1 DNDIALIRLAEPV
14 SGARG
19 AYAPLPSSPQ
29 VARQFAYDRACT
41 AVTGWGSHVGWALE
55 DFVQGGAP
63 PYEPT
68 PRLQVAPLPVVDTE
82 TCDAANRA
90 AFRRVGWEP
99 IRVTP
104 RMLCA
109 GSGHRGV
116 GSCQGDSGGPLVA
129 EGGPR
134 GWVQVG
140 IVSWGPGCAQPDTYD
155 VYTRVAAFIP
165 WIRDT
170 IAGP

>member
-41 AVTGWGSHVGWALE
+41 AVTGWGTMSERGVLS
-55 DFVQGGAP
+55 
-63 PYEPT
+63 
-68 PRLQVAPLPVVDTE
+68 RILQVASLPVVGNDTCE
-82 TCDAANRA
+82 EALRVAANEVSLDISS
-90 AFRRVGWEP
+90 RV
-99 IRVTP
+99 
-104 RMLCA
+104 LCA
-109 GSGHRGV
+109 GFEAGGID
-116 GSCQGDSGGPLVA
+116 SCQGDSGGPLVA

-140 IVSWGPGCAQPDTYD
+140 IVSWGIGCARPGTYG

-170 IAGP
+170 IAGR